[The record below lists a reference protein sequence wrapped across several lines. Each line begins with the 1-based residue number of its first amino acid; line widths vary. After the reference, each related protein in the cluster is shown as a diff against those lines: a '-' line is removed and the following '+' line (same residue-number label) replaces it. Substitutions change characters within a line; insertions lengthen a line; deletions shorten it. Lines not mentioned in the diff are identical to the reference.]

1 MSTVR
6 TSSSALRR
14 PISVR
19 LLANPTIA
27 HRILGAATALTLLAN
42 PTDTFFLPDTQG
54 PRPTCG
60 PVAQWTL
67 FCILDSNLELARW
80 LLVIFC
86 IPLVLGILMPL
97 AGILHLYAAFALSLS
112 TLGVEGGDQLCV
124 NVGILLTVYHVLLS
138 AQRYFKSS
146 DTNQALS
153 QFKLVI
159 LACVTLQLAFVY
171 FESGVGKMSQQQW
184 QEGTALWYWF
194 QNSAYTGP
202 SVLSD
207 FALILLGFPI
217 LSGIISWGTIVFQL
231 CLSLAIFASRNTGV
245 RKFFLISGVLF
256 HIAIWIIFGL
266 PSFGL
271 VMTSCLLLVLGGEN
285 FLCKLGDKW
294 IEIISN
300 SWEKMTTLKDK
311 ERLK

>member
-97 AGILHLYAAFALSLS
+97 AGILHLY
-112 TLGVEGGDQLCV
+112 
-124 NVGILLTVYHVLLS
+124 
-138 AQRYFKSS
+138 
-146 DTNQALS
+146 
-153 QFKLVI
+153 
-159 LACVTLQLAFVY
+159 
-171 FESGVGKMSQQQW
+171 
-184 QEGTALWYWF
+184 
-194 QNSAYTGP
+194 
-202 SVLSD
+202 
-207 FALILLGFPI
+207 
-217 LSGIISWGTIVFQL
+217 
-231 CLSLAIFASRNTGV
+231 
-245 RKFFLISGVLF
+245 
-256 HIAIWIIFGL
+256 
-266 PSFGL
+266 
-271 VMTSCLLLVLGGEN
+271 
-285 FLCKLGDKW
+285 
-294 IEIISN
+294 
-300 SWEKMTTLKDK
+300 
-311 ERLK
+311 